1 MSARSNHLDLSV
13 HDTLPADETRLVDE
27 GLGVANDL
35 AAPLHEVQ
43 PISCFFRTAAGAVV
57 GGAVGR
63 RWGRCCEL
71 QQLWVA
77 PEFRRQGLGA
87 RLVRAFERQAF
98 SHGCTI
104 AYLETF
110 NFQAPS
116 LYRAL
121 GYAVTHTHAVY
132 PHGIERHLM
141 LRTLAAADFENPG
154 TL

>member
-1 MSARSNHLDLSV
+1 MSARHDFALSV
-13 HDTLPADETRLVDE
+13 HDDLPPDETRLVDE
-27 GLGVANDL
+27 GLGVANEL

-43 PISCFFRTAAGAVV
+43 PISCFIRTAGGLVV

-63 RWGRCCEL
+63 RWGHCCEL

-77 PEFRRQGLGA
+77 PEHRRRGIGA
-87 RLVRAFERQAF
+87 RLVRAFERQAHL
-98 SHGCTI
+98 HGCTL

-110 NFQAPS
+110 DFQAPS

-132 PHGIERHLM
+132 PHGIERYLM
-141 LRTLAAADFENPG
+141 VRTLRAEDFADPGAAP
-154 TL
+154 

>member
-1 MSARSNHLDLSV
+1 MHLPPELTLTV
-13 HDTLPADETRLVDE
+13 HDGLPPDETRLVDE
-27 GLGVANDL
+27 GLGASNDA
-35 AAPLHEVQ
+35 AAPLHEVR
-43 PISCFFRTAAGAVV
+43 PLSCFVRTPDGAVV

-77 PEFRRQGLGA
+77 PGSRRRGIGA
-87 RLVRAFERQAF
+87 RLVRAFERQAY
-98 SHGCTI
+98 SHGCTV

-116 LYRAL
+116 LYRSL
-121 GYAVTHTHAVY
+121 GYAVVHTHAVY

-141 LRTLAAADFENPG
+141 VRTLTAADFAAP
-154 TL
+154 